1 MSRVTPPLT
10 TTPPST
16 THVQSLLIRLD
27 GITAGD
33 YLAWV
38 RDPEPPALDH
48 CLRSVVTSAQP
59 LGDLIS
65 IELAWTCQPPTTPS
79 AAAIAAGFPLTPE
92 VIEVID
98 TTTCAADRRLSRC
111 APILAPPRTRSPGE
125 RAPNAVP
132 TTP

>member
-1 MSRVTPPLT
+1 MSRQTQPPTSRQPT
-10 TTPPST
+10 TTR
-16 THVQSLLIRLD
+16 VQSLLIRLD

-48 CLRSVVTSAQP
+48 WLRSVVTSAQP

-65 IELAWTCQPPTTPS
+65 TELVWTCQPPTTPS

-98 TTTCAADRRLSRC
+98 TTIASLPSIR
-111 APILAPPRTRSPGE
+111 IPRGCRTPQLTRSGG
-125 RAPNAVP
+125 RVRFDR
-132 TTP
+132 